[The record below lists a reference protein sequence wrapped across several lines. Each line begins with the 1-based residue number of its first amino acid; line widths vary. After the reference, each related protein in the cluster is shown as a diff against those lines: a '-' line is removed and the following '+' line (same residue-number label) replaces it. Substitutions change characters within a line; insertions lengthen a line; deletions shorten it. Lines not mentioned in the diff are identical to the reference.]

1 MHIPTYTYQLE
12 AISQNI
18 VILDSCNR
26 QLASSERPHLKCP
39 ITITFVI
46 STILSI
52 KTNRYFT
59 KKIMPQPLYLVL
71 VLLQTYILTSIQLMY
86 RASYSFLG
94 LPLCTCSCILSIAS
108 LIQSIQTGTKFCPC
122 KGMNS
127 FIFHLCT
134 MLLVDYSNAH
144 LVKKY
149 L

>member
-59 KKIMPQPLYLVL
+59 KKIMPQPLYLL
-71 VLLQTYILTSIQLMY
+71 VCTTNLHFDFNSIDVQSQLQFPRTSFMHLQLHFVNCKPNSVHTGRDQILFQQRHALFYCCICCVPCDLTTLMH
-86 RASYSFLG
+86 
-94 LPLCTCSCILSIAS
+94 T
-108 LIQSIQTGTKFCPC
+108 
-122 KGMNS
+122 
-127 FIFHLCT
+127 
-134 MLLVDYSNAH
+134 
-144 LVKKY
+144 
-149 L
+149 